1 MAARGARAATR
12 HAGVPENPFLGSADQ
27 SSHVFDH
34 DPPDRIRAAGTMER
48 HSVAREDHRGRT
60 AGASMMMTTG
70 AKEAEIV
77 SVLTGTTVNWVDNL
91 AGLRAMAH
99 ATTAPVVVKGYV
111 SAGDG
116 GGGIFLWNDTS
127 TLADNDG
134 TIIRPNDVA
143 PWRRLTS

>member
-1 MAARGARAATR
+1 
-12 HAGVPENPFLGSADQ
+12 
-27 SSHVFDH
+27 
-34 DPPDRIRAAGTMER
+34 
-48 HSVAREDHRGRT
+48 
-60 AGASMMMTTG
+60 MMMTTG
-70 AKEAEIV
+70 NKEAEIA
-77 SVLTGTTVNWVDNL
+77 SGLTGTTINWIDNL

-143 PWRRLTS
+143 ATSPGRWIRLYTGPVNVRWFGAGLGLGSDLARIMSALGVLTATGGERAITIPVQLSNVSYLSG